1 MPSEYI
7 YHFTDL
13 MFWEQQP
20 ENDSYVSKTFS
31 EEKFI
36 HLSDYKHLQKSME
49 LYASDDEQI
58 ILKINSN
65 LVKGKLIWEFAPSR
79 NAEFPHLYAPLNKN
93 SIVET
98 FRTSTKSIAGLIID

>member
-13 MFWEQQP
+13 MFWEKQS
-20 ENDSYVSKTFS
+20 ENDSYISKTFT

-36 HLSDYKHLQKSME
+36 HFSDYEHLQKSME
-49 LYASDDEQI
+49 LYASDNEQI
-58 ILKINSN
+58 ILKIDTN
-65 LVKGKLIWEFAPSR
+65 LVKGNLIWEFASSR
-79 NAEFPHLYAPLNKN
+79 NVSFPHLYAPLNKN
-93 SIVET
+93 NIVET